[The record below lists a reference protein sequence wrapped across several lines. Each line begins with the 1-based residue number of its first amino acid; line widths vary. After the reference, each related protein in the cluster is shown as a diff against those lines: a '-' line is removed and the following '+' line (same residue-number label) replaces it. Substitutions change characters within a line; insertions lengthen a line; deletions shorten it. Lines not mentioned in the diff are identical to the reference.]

1 MVQYNPNQIAAVP
14 ARQVS
19 LDYFVMNVAHGVAA
33 LEQATNNKLQSVRVQ
48 VEWMFGAD
56 GTGLKSNFK
65 LLSRRMPVKTLPIG
79 ALWRAA
85 TLLKNMRTVMDG
97 FDAPNEVTRAL
108 DNTLDVT
115 LEDYIAGNFNDY
127 DDTHE

>member
-1 MVQYNPNQIAAVP
+1 
-14 ARQVS
+14 
-19 LDYFVMNVAHGVAA
+19 
-33 LEQATNNKLQSVRVQ
+33 
-48 VEWMFGAD
+48 MFGAD
-56 GTGLKSNFK
+56 GTGLKYNFE

-79 ALWRAA
+79 ALWGAA
-85 TLLKNMRTVMDG
+85 TLLQNMRTVMDG